1 MDPIGL
7 IKDNLNRI
15 KEKKILFVGIGN
27 VLKSDDGVGV
37 YISKHIHIHNNISVL
52 TVEVSIE
59 NYIGKINSLDADILV
74 LLDCIKK
81 KKPPGSYWE
90 LIPVS
95 RLKGHTTNTHNI
107 SLAQVSELF
116 NAPAY
121 ILGVQPKH
129 LEFGENLSPEV
140 KTAAHDII
148 SQINQLA

>member
-7 IKDNLNRI
+7 IKDNLHRI
-15 KEKKILFVGIGN
+15 EEKKILFVGIGN

-74 LLDCIKK
+74 LLDCMDFQ
-81 KKPPGSYWE
+81 KPPGYWE

-121 ILGVQPKH
+121 ILGVQPNH
-129 LEFGENLSPEV
+129 LQFGENLSPEV

>member
-1 MDPIGL
+1 MEPPGL
-7 IKDNLNRI
+7 KYDAFHQI

-59 NYIGKINSLDADILV
+59 NYIGKINSLDADTLV
-74 LLDCIKK
+74 LLDCMDFQ
-81 KKPPGSYWE
+81 KPPGSWKI
-90 LIPVS
+90 IPVS
-95 RLKGHTTNTHNI
+95 QLNGYTTNTHNI
-107 SLAQVSELF
+107 SLDKVSELF
-116 NAPAY
+116 NATAY
-121 ILGVQPKH
+121 ILGVQPRH

-148 SQINQLA
+148 CQINQLA

>member
-1 MDPIGL
+1 MRSPGL
-7 IKDNLNRI
+7 KKDNFYRI

-52 TVEVSIE
+52 TVEASIE
-59 NYIGKINSLDADILV
+59 NYIGKINSLDVDILV
-74 LLDCIKK
+74 LLDCMDFQ
-81 KKPPGSYWE
+81 KPPGYWE

-107 SLAQVSELF
+107 SLAKVSELF

-129 LEFGENLSPEV
+129 LQFGENLSREV